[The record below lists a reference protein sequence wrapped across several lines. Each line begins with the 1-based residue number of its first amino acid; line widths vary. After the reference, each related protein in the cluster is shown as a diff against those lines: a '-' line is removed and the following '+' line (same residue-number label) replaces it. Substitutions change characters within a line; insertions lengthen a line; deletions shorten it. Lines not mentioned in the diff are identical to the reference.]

1 MMAGKTA
8 GKGPIWSRR
17 WVWTVAATL
26 AVFAA
31 GFALGAGSQSD
42 DGDRCAAASLMEV
55 VGRG

>member
-1 MMAGKTA
+1 MMASKAPGQT
-8 GKGPIWSRR
+8 PVWRRR
-17 WVWTVAATL
+17 WVWAIAATL

-42 DGDRCAAASLMEV
+42 DGSRCAASPRVVA